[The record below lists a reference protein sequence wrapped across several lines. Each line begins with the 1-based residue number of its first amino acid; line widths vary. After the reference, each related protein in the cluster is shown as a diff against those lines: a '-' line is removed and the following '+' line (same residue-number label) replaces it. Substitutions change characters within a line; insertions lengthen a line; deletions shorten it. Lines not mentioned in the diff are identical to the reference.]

1 MAISTVEFAEGWER
15 WKKDKE
21 FADTS
26 PQAYSDYLESQHAIE
41 QITAIQRVLD
51 KNYADKADAY
61 LDIETI
67 VATEYGDTWV
77 SSFLISIPEVET
89 ETEWPSDD
97 TPVTDDPDYTID

>member
-26 PQAYSDYLESQHAIE
+26 PQAYSDYLESQHAVAQVE
-41 QITAIQRVLD
+41 AIRRVFARLND
-51 KNYADKADAY
+51 YADKANAY

-67 VATEYGDTWV
+67 VATEYGDEWV
-77 SSFLISIPEVET
+77 STFLIPIPEVK
-89 ETEWPSDD
+89 TEWPTD
-97 TPVTDDPDYTID
+97 DDPDYVID

>member
-61 LDIETI
+61 HDIETI
-67 VATEYGDTWV
+67 VATEYGDEWV
-77 SSFLISIPEVET
+77 STFLISIPEVET
-89 ETEWPSDD
+89 
-97 TPVTDDPDYTID
+97 VTDDPDYTVY

>member
-26 PQAYSDYLESQHAIE
+26 PQAYSDYLESQHALE
-41 QITAIQRVLD
+41 QVAAIQRVLD

-67 VATEYGDTWV
+67 VATEYGDEWV
-77 SSFLISIPEVET
+77 STFLISVPEVET
-89 ETEWPSDD
+89 
-97 TPVTDDPDYTID
+97 VTDDPDYSIN

>member
-26 PQAYSDYLESQHAIE
+26 PQAYSDYLESQHALE
-41 QITAIQRVLD
+41 QVTAIQRVID
-51 KNYADKADAY
+51 KDYADKADAY

-67 VATEYGDTWV
+67 IATEYGDEWV
-77 SSFLISIPEVET
+77 SVFLVPVPEVE
-89 ETEWPSDD
+89 SDA
-97 TPVTDDPDYTID
+97 PVTDDPDYVID

>member
-41 QITAIQRVLD
+41 QVAAIQRVLD
-51 KNYADKADAY
+51 RNYADKADAY

-67 VATEYGDTWV
+67 VATEYGDEWV
-77 SSFLISIPEVET
+77 SEFLIPIPEVET
-89 ETEWPSDD
+89 ETEG
-97 TPVTDDPDYTID
+97 PVTDDPDYVID

>member
-26 PQAYSDYLESQHAIE
+26 PQAYSDYLESQHAVA
-41 QITAIQRVLD
+41 QVAAIQRVLD
-51 KNYADKADAY
+51 RNYDKADAY

-67 VATEYGDTWV
+67 VATEYGDEWV
-77 SSFLISIPEVET
+77 STFLIPVPEVET
-89 ETEWPSDD
+89 EWP
-97 TPVTDDPDYTID
+97 TADDPDYSIN

>member
-26 PQAYSDYLESQHAIE
+26 PQAYSDYLESQHALE
-41 QITAIQRVLD
+41 QIAAIQRVID

-67 VATEYGDTWV
+67 VATEYGDEWV
-77 SSFLISIPEVET
+77 SSFLIPIPEVET
-89 ETEWPSDD
+89 
-97 TPVTDDPDYTID
+97 VADDPDYSID